1 MTSEKYAF
9 VMMVQEKWW
18 KEFIHENRK
27 EMPIQSYIRQGAA
40 PPKEASVLLFYVTKP
55 VGELAGHAEFIE
67 RDLGEPEEMWKEHR
81 HESVLNPKEHYDE
94 FVKSSHKVTF
104 IRFKNL
110 HAASKPILLSNL
122 HILLDRKNLPRKG
135 FYVSKEKADKLI
147 ILME

>member
-27 EMPIQSYIRQGAA
+27 GMPIQSYIRQGAA
-40 PPKEASVLLFYVTKP
+40 PPKETSVLLFYVTKP

-67 RDLGEPEEMWKEHR
+67 RDLGEPEEMWKEHGR
-81 HESVLNPKEHYDE
+81 ESVLNPKEHYDE
-94 FVKSSHKVTF
+94 FVKSSRKVSF

-110 HAASKPILLSNL
+110 HAASKPIPLSNL
-122 HILLDRKNLPRKG
+122 CMLLGQKNLSRKG
-135 FYVSKEKADKLI
+135 FYISKGNTDRLI
-147 ILME
+147 LLME